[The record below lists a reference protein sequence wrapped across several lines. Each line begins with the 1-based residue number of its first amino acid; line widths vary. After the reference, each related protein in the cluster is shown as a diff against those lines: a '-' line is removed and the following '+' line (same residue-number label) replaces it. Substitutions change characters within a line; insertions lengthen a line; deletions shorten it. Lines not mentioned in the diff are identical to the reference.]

1 MLIKKIKRDAGT
13 AFPQESVQEKEG
25 RKRFVFFLKLLFFA
39 IIIFIQVQYPRITTD
54 YGISSHIIDAALFYV
69 TAHMVLS
76 FTRLVLVYL
85 YIKKSG
91 RPQEFKDNFI
101 LGISQIAN
109 ILSFVAFVI
118 ALFLLF
124 NINARDFFTSI
135 SIVAAAIAIIS
146 KDYIS
151 NMINGMIIMFSDQ
164 LSLEDYV
171 KIGTH
176 KGKIVN
182 ITLLNTHLLNDDDDL
197 IYIPNNSILTSDII
211 NYTKR
216 NVKKI
221 TIEFELS
228 EDHIKHYQDLARQ
241 FDQILK
247 SYAKI
252 VKEGSPVLRIMNIH
266 KDGVNLKFQF
276 LLQKRNRDIEKE
288 IKKKIHEAILHIL
301 GVEEVKS
308 VLTEE

>member
-1 MLIKKIKRDAGT
+1 MIGKSNKKE
-13 AFPQESVQEKEG
+13 QSVQQKEG
-25 RKRFVFFLKLLFFA
+25 RRRWVFFLKLLFFVVV
-39 IIIFIQVQYPRITTD
+39 IFVQLQYPKITTD
-54 YGISSHIIDAALFYV
+54 YGLSSHIIDAVLFYI

-76 FTRLVLVYL
+76 FGRLFLVYL

-91 RPQEFKDNFI
+91 RPNEFKDNFI

-109 ILSFVAFVI
+109 ILSFVAFVF

-171 KIGTH
+171 KIGIH

-197 IYIPNNSILTSDII
+197 IYIPNNSILTSDIT

-216 NVKKI
+216 NIKKI
-221 TIEFELS
+221 TLEFELN
-228 EDHIKHYQDLARQ
+228 ERHIKHYEALGKQ
-241 FDQILK
+241 FEQILMP
-247 SYAKI
+247 YMKI
-252 VKEGSPVLRIMNIH
+252 IKEDSPVLKIMNIH
-266 KDGVNLKFQF
+266 KDAVNIKFQF
-276 LLQKRNRDIEKE
+276 QMTKRNRELEKE
-288 IKKKIHEAILHIL
+288 IKKKINEAIIHIL
-301 GVEEVKS
+301 SLPNDKIEQE
-308 VLTEE
+308 

>member
-1 MLIKKIKRDAGT
+1 MIGKSNKKE
-13 AFPQESVQEKEG
+13 QSVQQKEG
-25 RKRFVFFLKLLFFA
+25 RRRWVFFLKLLFFVVV
-39 IIIFIQVQYPRITTD
+39 IFVQLQYPKITTD
-54 YGISSHIIDAALFYV
+54 YGLSSHIIDAVLFYI

-76 FTRLVLVYL
+76 FGRLFLVYL

-91 RPQEFKDNFI
+91 RPNEFKDNFI

-109 ILSFVAFVI
+109 ILSFVAFVF

-171 KIGTH
+171 KIGIH

-182 ITLLNTHLLNDDDDL
+182 ITLLNTHILNDDDDL
-197 IYIPNNSILTSDII
+197 IYIPNNSILTSDIT

-216 NVKKI
+216 NIKKI
-221 TIEFELS
+221 TIEFELN
-228 EDHIKHYQDLARQ
+228 ERHIKHYEVLGKQ
-241 FDQILK
+241 FEEILIP
-247 SYAKI
+247 YMKI
-252 VKEGSPVLRIMNIH
+252 IKEDSPVLKIMNIH
-266 KDGVNLKFQF
+266 KDAVNIKFQF
-276 LLQKRNRDIEKE
+276 QMTKRNRELEKE
-288 IKKKIHEAILHIL
+288 IKKKINEVIIHIL
-301 GVEEVKS
+301 SLPNDKIEQE
-308 VLTEE
+308 

>member
-1 MLIKKIKRDAGT
+1 
-13 AFPQESVQEKEG
+13 
-25 RKRFVFFLKLLFFA
+25 
-39 IIIFIQVQYPRITTD
+39 PRITTD
-54 YGISSHIIDAALFYV
+54 YGISSHIIDAVLFYI

-76 FTRLVLVYL
+76 FARLVLVYL

-91 RPQEFKDNFI
+91 RPHEFKDNFI

-146 KDYIS
+146 KDYVS

-182 ITLLNTHLLNDDDDL
+182 ITLLNTHLLN
-197 IYIPNNSILTSDII
+197 
-211 NYTKR
+211 
-216 NVKKI
+216 
-221 TIEFELS
+221 
-228 EDHIKHYQDLARQ
+228 
-241 FDQILK
+241 
-247 SYAKI
+247 
-252 VKEGSPVLRIMNIH
+252 
-266 KDGVNLKFQF
+266 
-276 LLQKRNRDIEKE
+276 
-288 IKKKIHEAILHIL
+288 
-301 GVEEVKS
+301 
-308 VLTEE
+308 